1 MKTVKQKVD
10 LLVAGGGTAGH
21 IAAIQAAREG
31 ISVSLIEAASMLGG
45 TMTDG
50 GVFMPNHFY
59 TPDLPVVL
67 GIPWE
72 LFKKSKKIEGL
83 PIKDYRRRRP
93 TETPGYYSYINIPV
107 YATVAEQEVLKAG
120 GDIHFHEFVGD
131 IKAVGNRWEITSFAR
146 GIKRITTAKELIDC
160 TGDADVCRALGLEVH
175 KSPKRQPGTFQYRIE
190 DIDLQQI
197 FPGEAQLI
205 YEEAMAAGR
214 LKKGDWAYFQ
224 QHPFFWLLQHGG
236 HNSTHIYDCDTSDAD
251 GQTKANIEGR
261 ERMLR
266 VYRFIKEEI
275 PGAER
280 AVLKTMYN
288 RALSREGYRV
298 VGEHLISE
306 EEFMTAEDY
315 PDSICNA
322 FNYIDLHNDQNGCKE
337 IFHES
342 CKLIP
347 KIPFGSLIPKGSSR
361 ITIAGRHLSSDR
373 VAMAGLRAQCTCMA
387 MGQAM
392 GAAAAIA
399 VKKGLPS
406 REISARDIVN
416 MTKEHGAVAP
426 YVRNGSQ

>member
-1 MKTVKQKVD
+1 MKIINETVDV
-10 LLVAGGGTAGH
+10 VIAGGGTAGH

-50 GVFMPNHFY
+50 GVFMPNHY
-59 TPDLPVVL
+59 HSPDVPVVL

-72 LFKKSKKIEGL
+72 LFKKSKGIEGL
-83 PIKDYRRRRP
+83 PIKDYRKRRP
-93 TETPGYYSYINIPV
+93 SETPGYYSYINIPI
-107 YATVAEQEVLKAG
+107 YAAVAEQAALKAG
-120 GDIHFHEFVGD
+120 VDIHYHEFVGEV
-131 IKAVGNRWEITSFAR
+131 KAAGDRWEVTSYAR
-146 GIKRITTAKELIDC
+146 GIKRISTTKELIDC
-160 TGDADVCRALGLEVH
+160 TGDADVCRALGLAVT
-175 KSPKRQPGTFQYRIE
+175 KSPGRQPGALQYRIE

-205 YEEAMAAGR
+205 YEDAMADGR
-214 LKKGDWAYFQ
+214 LRKGDWAYFT
-224 QHPFFWLLQHGG
+224 QHPFFWLLQRGG
-236 HNSTHIYDCDTSDAD
+236 HNATHIYGCDTSDAD
-251 GQTKANIEGR
+251 GQTRANIEGR

-298 VGEHLISE
+298 IGEHRISE
-306 EEFMTAEDY
+306 AEFMSAEEY

-322 FNYIDLHNDQNGCKE
+322 FNYIDLHNEENGCKE
-337 IFHES
+337 IFHDSREM
-342 CKLIP
+342 IP
-347 KIPFGSLIPKGSSR
+347 KIPFRSLLPKGSSR

-373 VAMAGLRAQCTCMA
+373 ISMAGLRAQCTCMA

-392 GAAAAIA
+392 GAAAALA
-399 VKKGLPS
+399 VQKGIPS
-406 REISARDIVN
+406 REVNAKDIVAL
-416 MTKEHGAVAP
+416 TVEHGAV
-426 YVRNGSQ
+426 QI